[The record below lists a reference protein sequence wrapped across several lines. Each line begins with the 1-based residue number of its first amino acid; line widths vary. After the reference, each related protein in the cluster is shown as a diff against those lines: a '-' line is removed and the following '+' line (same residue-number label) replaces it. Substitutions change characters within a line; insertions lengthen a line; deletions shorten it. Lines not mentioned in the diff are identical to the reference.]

1 MRTLRRLP
9 ILVLALGIALRLR
22 AAEPTALPSSK
33 LPDDLASSLDRI
45 FAKKEFKAKTF
56 GPARWLDGGKAYT
69 TVEDSATVKDAK
81 ETPPR
86 KGGQEIVRYDTA
98 TGARTVLVSASS
110 IAEAGS
116 GGKPP
121 EIDDYAWSK
130 DGSKLLLFTNTKKV
144 WRRNTRGDYWI
155 LDLKSGRL
163 HKVGGSAPES
173 SLMFAKLSPDSTR
186 VAYVHDHNLY
196 VQNLSDWLI
205 SRLTA
210 DGSGTIVNGTSDWVY
225 EEEFELRDAYRWSP
239 DGKAIAFW
247 RFDTT
252 GVGSFALINDTD
264 TVYPVVTQIPYP
276 KAGTPNSA
284 VKIGIVDATGASPA
298 PVTRFVALPGDP
310 RDNYVPRMEWVDGS
324 KGGELRAATGGAAGE
339 VVIQQINRLQ
349 NTNDVWLADA
359 KTGAAK
365 KMFRDQD
372 EAWVDVVDSW
382 QWLPGGKDL
391 LWVSERDGW
400 RHAWAAPHDGVDGNA
415 LRLLTPGNFDIAA
428 VAGVDEKGGWL
439 YFTASPDDATRLY
452 LYRVPIKGGGAG
464 SPDGRYAPERVTPA
478 DRPGKHAYD
487 VSPDGSWAFHTVST
501 IDRPP
506 VTELVRLPS
515 HQVVRVLEDNKA
527 VAAAAASGLPKTPPT
542 EFFKVD
548 LGDGVTLDGW
558 MMKPPGFDP
567 SKKWPLLMYVYGE
580 PAGAEVQDHW
590 FGDRMMFHRAL
601 ANAGYVVACVDNR
614 GTPALKGRA
623 WRKIIYGRVGVLA
636 SKEQTAAVRKL
647 LAQHPY
653 LDPERV
659 ASWGWSGGGSMTLN
673 LLFRSPDVYKVGM
686 SVAPVPDQTLYDTIY
701 QERYMGLPQD
711 NADGYKEGS
720 PINFAEGL
728 RGNLLLV
735 HGTGDDNVHFQG
747 SQKLINRL
755 VVLDKPFDFME
766 YPNRTHAINEGDG
779 TSLHLHSLLAR
790 YLLEHLPAGAR

>member
-1 MRTLRRLP
+1 MTHRPRLR
-9 ILVLALGIALRLR
+9 LALALCALGTGFAAVSPVR
-22 AAEPTALPSSK
+22 AAEPK
-33 LPDDLASSLDRI
+33 LPDDLAASLDRI

-81 ETPPR
+81 E
-86 KGGQEIVRYDTA
+86 IVRYDTA
-98 TGARTVLVSASS
+98 TGERRVLVSASQ
-110 IAEAGS
+110 IADAGS

-121 EIDDYAWSK
+121 EIDDYSWSK
-130 DGSKLLLFTNTKKV
+130 DGAKLLLFTNTKKV
-144 WRRNTRGDYWI
+144 WRKNTRGDYWI
-155 LDLKSGRL
+155 LDLKGGKL

-186 VAYVHDHNLY
+186 VAYVHANNLY

-205 SRLTA
+205 ARLTA

-225 EEEFELRDAYRWSP
+225 EEEFDLRDAYRWSP
-239 DGKAIAFW
+239 DGKQIAYWHFN
-247 RFDTT
+247 TT
-252 GVGSFALINDTD
+252 GIGKFDLINNTAS
-264 TVYPVVTQIPYP
+264 VYPVITEIPYP

-284 VKIGIVDATGASPA
+284 VTIGIVDATGASPA
-298 PVTRFVALPGDP
+298 PITRFVELPGDP
-310 RDNYVPRMEWVDGS
+310 RDGYVPRMEWVGS
-324 KGGELRAATGGAAGE
+324 SRNGESARGPQEIVL
-339 VVIQQINRLQ
+339 QQLNRLQ
-349 NTNDVWLADA
+349 NTDDVWLADA
-359 KTGAAK
+359 KTGVARR
-365 KMFRDQD
+365 MFRDND
-372 EAWVDVVDSW
+372 DAWVDVVDSW

-400 RHAWAAPHDGVDGNA
+400 RHAWAAPHDGADGNA

-428 VAGVDEKGGWL
+428 VAGIGKVDERGEDWL

-452 LYRVPIKGGGAG
+452 LYRVPIRGGG
-464 SPDGRYAPERVTPA
+464 RPERVTPA
-478 DRPGKHAYD
+478 DKPGKHAYD
-487 VSPDGSWAFHTVST
+487 VSPDGSWAFHTFST

-515 HQVVRVLEDNKA
+515 HEVVRVLEDNHA
-527 VAAAAASGLPKTPPT
+527 VAAAVASGSPDRPAT

-558 MMKPPGFDP
+558 MLKPPAFDP

-590 FGDRMMFHRAL
+590 FGDRMLFHRAL

-623 WRKIIYGRVGVLA
+623 WRKIVYGRVGVLA
-636 SKEQTAAVRKL
+636 SKEQAAAVRKL
-647 LAQHPY
+647 LAGRPY

-673 LLFRSPDVYKVGM
+673 LLFRSPDLYGVGM

-711 NADGYKEGS
+711 NADGYREGS

-755 VVLDKPFDFME
+755 VALDKPFDFME

-790 YLLEHLPAGAR
+790 YLLEHLPAGPR

>member
-1 MRTLRRLP
+1 MIPRPRLR
-9 ILVLALGIALRLR
+9 LVLALCALAIGFVAPSPLR
-22 AAEPTALPSSK
+22 AAGPA
-33 LPDDLASSLDRI
+33 LPDDLDASLKRI
-45 FAKKEFKAKTF
+45 FAKEEFKAKTF
-56 GPARWLDGGKAYT
+56 GPARWLEGGKAYT
-69 TVEDSATVKDAK
+69 TVEDSAAVKGGHDV
-81 ETPPR
+81 PPG
-86 KGGQEIVRYDTA
+86 KGGQEIIRYDTL
-98 TGARTVLVSASS
+98 TGARRVLVSASLL
-110 IAEAGS
+110 AEAAS
-116 GGKPP
+116 GDKPP
-121 EIDDYAWSK
+121 SIDDYAWSK

-155 LDLKSGRL
+155 LDLKSGKL

-173 SLMFAKLSPDSTR
+173 SLMFAKLSPDATR
-186 VAYVHDHNLY
+186 VAYVHANNLY

-239 DGKAIAFW
+239 DGKQIAFW

-252 GVGSFALINDTD
+252 GVGSFALINTTD
-264 TVYPVVTQIPYP
+264 TIYPVVTQIPYP

-284 VKIGIVDATGASPA
+284 VKIGIVDATGSTPA
-298 PVTRFVALPGDP
+298 PVARFVALPGDP
-310 RDNYVPRMEWVDGS
+310 RDGYVPRMEWVDSS
-324 KGGELRAATGGAAGE
+324 KGGEL
-339 VVIQQINRLQ
+339 VLQQINRLQ

-359 KTGAAK
+359 QTGAAK
-365 KMFRDQD
+365 KMFRDHD
-372 EAWVDVVDSW
+372 DAWVDVVDSW
-382 QWLPGGKDL
+382 RWLPGGKDL

-400 RHAWAAPHDGVDGNA
+400 RHAWAAPHDGGDP
-415 LRLLTPGNFDIAA
+415 RLLTPGQFDIAA
-428 VAGVDEKGGWL
+428 VAGVDEKGGSL

-452 LYRVPIKGGGAG
+452 LYRVPLTG
-464 SPDGRYAPERVTPA
+464 SSAPVRVTPA
-478 DRPGKHAYD
+478 NQPGRHGYD
-487 VSPDGSWAFHTVST
+487 VSPDGLWAFHTVST
-501 IDRPP
+501 IDSPP
-506 VTELVRLPS
+506 VTDLVRLPS
-515 HQVVRVLEDNKA
+515 HQVVRVLEDNHA
-527 VAAAAASGLPKTPPT
+527 LVAALAGWKRPPT

-558 MMKPPGFDP
+558 MMKPPNFDA

-580 PAGAEVQDHW
+580 PAGTEVVDHW
-590 FGDRMMFHRAL
+590 FGDRMLFHAAL
-601 ANAGYVVACVDNR
+601 ANAGYVVGCVDNR

-623 WRKIIYGRVGVLA
+623 WRKVIYGRVGVLA

-647 LAQHPY
+647 LAEHPY
-653 LDPERV
+653 LDPDRV

-673 LLFRSPDVYKVGM
+673 LMFRSPDVYKVGI
-686 SVAPVPDQTLYDTIY
+686 SVAPVPDQALYDTIY

-720 PINFAEGL
+720 PINYAEGL
-728 RGNLLLV
+728 RGSLLLV

-755 VVLDKPFDFME
+755 IVLDKPFDFME
-766 YPNRTHAINEGDG
+766 YPNRTHAIREGEG

-790 YLLEHLPAGAR
+790 YLLEHLPAGPR